1 MRRFLF
7 NLVAGFLLCLGAVQ
21 AQQSLPPSKYYDWGM
36 NALTSG
42 RPRSYDKDAVNDFK
56 VSAQGGYAP
65 GQIMMGYIYETGIVV
80 TKDPAEALGWY
91 KKSAEQDNQLG
102 EWLAG
107 RLYYT
112 GSGTPRNLTE
122 AGNWFQKSA
131 THDDPFGEYL
141 MGMVDLD
148 RKDYAGAA
156 ALFRKAAMQGL
167 PQAELQLGLL
177 LKNGQG
183 VAADKSEAYS
193 WLLTSSDAGNKSAES
208 ELPALEAQLGPQLE
222 QAKAKAHELERTT
235 SQALADR
242 GCTGWPGEFDA
253 VPTPPPPTT
262 QMACQ

>member
-7 NLVAGFLLCLGAVQ
+7 TLLAGFLLCLGIAQ
-21 AQQSLPPSKYYDWGM
+21 AQQSMPPSKYYEWGM

-42 RPRSYDKDAVNDFK
+42 RPRAYDKDAMNDFRF
-56 VSAQGGYAP
+56 SAEGGYAP

-80 TKDPAEALGWY
+80 AKDPAVAMEWY

-102 EWLAG
+102 EWLLG

-112 GSGTPRNLTE
+112 GSGAPRNLNE

-131 THDDPFGEYL
+131 AHGDPIGEYL

-156 ALFRKAAMQGL
+156 DLFRKSAMQGL
-167 PQAELQLGLL
+167 PQAELQLGRL

-183 VAADKSEAYS
+183 VSADKSEAYS
-193 WLLTSSDAGNKSAES
+193 WLLMSSDAGNKSAES
-208 ELPALEAQLGPQLE
+208 ELSALEAQLGPQAE
-222 QAKAKAHELERTT
+222 QAKAKAHELERST

-242 GCTGWPGEFDA
+242 GCTGWPGESDA
-253 VPTPPPPTT
+253 LPSPPPPLT

>member
-7 NLVAGFLLCLGAVQ
+7 LLLAGFLLCLVVVQ
-21 AQQSLPPSKYYDWGM
+21 AQTSMPPSKYYDWGM

-56 VSAQGGYAP
+56 VSAQGGFAP

-80 TKDPAEALGWY
+80 TKNPAEALGWY

-102 EWLAG
+102 EWLLG

-112 GSGTPRNLTE
+112 GSGTPRNLNE

-131 THDDPFGEYL
+131 SHGDPVGEYL

-148 RKDYAGAA
+148 RKDYAAA
-156 ALFRKAAMQGL
+156 ADLFRKSAMQGL
-167 PQAELQLGLL
+167 PQAEFQLGLL
-177 LKNGQG
+177 LKSGQG
-183 VAADKSEAYS
+183 VSADQSEAYS
-193 WLLTSSDAGNKSAES
+193 WLLASSDAGYKSAES
-208 ELPALEAQLGPQLE
+208 ELPALEAQLGAQVE
-222 QAKAKAHELERTT
+222 QAKAKAHELEKNT

-253 VPTPPPPTT
+253 VPSPPPPLT